1 MFLHLLEISLQVCA
15 LDVQMF
21 GGLGMSAD
29 QTGTVRLWGKQNG
42 ELRVS
47 AKKTFVWK
55 MELHSAFMKLFVF
68 FSVAM
73 LRRTSLCRGNLSLL
87 PLRTSCRHRQHGHD
101 PQDLVASLRR
111 LRGNHAR
118 TQRRRDVNGLC

>member
-1 MFLHLLEISLQVCA
+1 MFLFCFQDQLEAAYDEVRCKFNPPIEVFGTHGIQRNVTSLKAQNSDITRFLHFLEISLQVCA

-47 AKKTFVWK
+47 AKKAFV
-55 MELHSAFMKLFVF
+55 
-68 FSVAM
+68 
-73 LRRTSLCRGNLSLL
+73 
-87 PLRTSCRHRQHGHD
+87 
-101 PQDLVASLRR
+101 
-111 LRGNHAR
+111 
-118 TQRRRDVNGLC
+118 